1 MSATY
6 PIPTLN
12 GQFVRLEPMS
22 LDHVEAL
29 VEAANDDRSTYG
41 YTEVPSSRE
50 EMANYVANLLEQ
62 HQNDLTIP
70 FVQVELASG
79 RVSGATRYLS
89 IRCEGTRRLPFAI
102 EIGGTW
108 LAGSSQRTRVN
119 TEAKL
124 LLLDY
129 AFSTWDV
136 ARVDF
141 KTDARN
147 NRSRTAIL
155 RLGAVFEGVLR
166 KSQSSMVPGEASLFR
181 DTAYFS
187 ILDIEWPLVQSTLR
201 SSLR

>member
-1 MSATY
+1 MSPTY

-22 LDHVEAL
+22 LEHVDAL
-29 VEAANDDRSTYG
+29 SEAANENRSTYG
-41 YTEVPSSRE
+41 FTHVPSSRA
-50 EMANYVANLLEQ
+50 EMAAYATNLLEQ

-70 FVQVELASG
+70 FVQVDVASG
-79 RVSGATRYLS
+79 RVVGATRYLS
-89 IRCEGTRRLPFAI
+89 IRSEGARALPFAV

-108 LAGSSQRTRVN
+108 LAASSQRTSVN

-129 AFSTWDV
+129 AFSTWVV

-147 NRSRTAIL
+147 NRSRAAIL

-166 KSQSSMVPGEASLFR
+166 KSQPSMVPGEESLFR
-181 DTAYFS
+181 DSAYFS
-187 ILDIEWPLVQSTLR
+187 ILDVEWPSVHATLR